1 MAKDN
6 GNSVDIAKTALRQL
20 QQKLYDYNISVNE
33 LNKFLEQ
40 NVFPRMDEASQEIA
54 TNYRDISE
62 KLTKELN
69 TGRKQE

>member
-1 MAKDN
+1 MAN
-6 GNSVDIAKTALRQL
+6 NVDIAKQQLRQL
-20 QQKLYDYNISVNE
+20 QQKLYDPNISVNE
-33 LNKFLEQ
+33 LNQFLERTVMQ
-40 NVFPRMDEASQEIA
+40 QMDLASQEIE